1 MTDQHPTSRQPG
13 LARLLALVVLLGGI
27 VGMHVG
33 VFDLGNA
40 WGGAHHGVDAGS
52 DHSHGAGPVGPV
64 GAVPAAAHAGVN
76 ASHPAAAAS
85 HADAAAWRIDA
96 TPAHAEAAASELV
109 VTAPAPQD
117 FPAARSENSAHS
129 AQPVA
134 DFGLVARA
142 DSFDQYG
149 TEPLPHADQFESE
162 MLAQAGQAGT
172 GPPTPAQHFES
183 ALLAGTFAAP
193 LLSFDALGDHEQ
205 DCGDC
210 GAHGGIHACVF
221 ILSMLGLAI
230 GLVLLFRLAFQPLS
244 GQETPGGRRPAR
256 RERPPPWTM
265 PTLSELS
272 ILRI

>member
-33 VFDLGNA
+33 VFDLGHA
-40 WGGAHHGVDAGS
+40 WGGTHHGVDAGS

-117 FPAARSENSAHS
+117 FPAARSEKPAHS

-149 TEPLPHADQFESE
+149 TEPLPHADQ
-162 MLAQAGQAGT
+162 
-172 GPPTPAQHFES
+172 FES

-265 PTLSELS
+265 PTLSKLS